1 MHNMHGTSPAA
12 KPDHVILK
20 LGGSVITDKSAD
32 CAINR
37 AGLEALAIA
46 IAGARHEGIVIIHGA
61 GSCGHPEAKRYHL
74 DRGATAG
81 ATEGIYVTHRAVS
94 GLNDAVVE
102 TLRSKGVAAIGVH
115 PLHVAAADNGR
126 LIGFE
131 NRHLETM
138 LALGMVP
145 VIHGD
150 VVMDLS
156 RGACIVSGDQLVRY
170 LAAALS
176 ISRVGLATDVPGV
189 LDGGRVVPEIT
200 RQTIATLHI
209 GDSLHTDVTG
219 GMRGKIDEL
228 LALADA
234 GTESEIFHVSRVRD
248 FLSGAATGGT
258 RVRGK

>member
-1 MHNMHGTSPAA
+1 MS
-12 KPDHVILK
+12 DRVILK
-20 LGGSVITDKSAD
+20 LGGSILTDKSAD

-37 AGLEALAIA
+37 ESLATIAAAVAAAGT
-46 IAGARHEGIVIIHGA
+46 EGIVIIHGA

-74 DRGATAG
+74 DKGAVSGKTD
-81 ATEGIYVTHRAVS
+81 GIYVTHRAVS
-94 GLNDAVVE
+94 GLNAEVVSS
-102 TLRSKGVAAIGVH
+102 LREKGVKAIGVH
-115 PLHVAAADNGR
+115 PLHVGVADKGR
-126 LIGFE
+126 LVAFE
-131 NRHLETM
+131 CRHLEKM
-138 LALGMVP
+138 LSLGMVP

-189 LDGGRVVPEIT
+189 LDGGHVVPEIT
-200 RQTIATLHI
+200 RHTAASLHI

-228 LALADA
+228 LGLADA
-234 GTESEIFHVSRVRD
+234 GTGSDIFHVSRVAD
-248 FLSGAATGGT
+248 FLAGAAHGGT
-258 RVRGK
+258 SVRRE

>member
-1 MHNMHGTSPAA
+1 MSDG
-12 KPDHVILK
+12 VILK
-20 LGGSVITDKSAD
+20 LGGSILTDKSAD

-37 AGLEALAIA
+37 ESLATIAAAVAEAGT
-46 IAGARHEGIVIIHGA
+46 EGIVIIHGA

-74 DRGATAG
+74 DVGAVAG
-81 ATEGIYVTHRAVS
+81 KTDGIYVTHRAVS
-94 GLNDAVVE
+94 GLNDAVVAA
-102 TLRSKGVAAIGVH
+102 LREKGVAAAGVH
-115 PLHVAAADNGR
+115 PFHVAVADNGR
-126 LIGFE
+126 LLAFE
-131 NRHLETM
+131 CRHLEKM

-170 LAAALS
+170 LAAALQ

-200 RQTIATLHI
+200 RHSVAALHI

-219 GMRGKIDEL
+219 GMRGKIEEL
-228 LALADA
+228 LGLADA
-234 GTESEIFHVSRVRD
+234 GIGSDIFHVSRVAD
-248 FLSGAATGGT
+248 FLAGSAHGGT
-258 RVRGK
+258 SVRGE

>member
-1 MHNMHGTSPAA
+1 
-12 KPDHVILK
+12 
-20 LGGSVITDKSAD
+20 
-32 CAINR
+32 
-37 AGLEALAIA
+37 
-46 IAGARHEGIVIIHGA
+46 
-61 GSCGHPEAKRYHL
+61 
-74 DRGATAG
+74 
-81 ATEGIYVTHRAVS
+81 
-94 GLNDAVVE
+94 
-102 TLRSKGVAAIGVH
+102 
-115 PLHVAAADNGR
+115 
-126 LIGFE
+126 
-131 NRHLETM
+131 
-138 LALGMVP
+138 

-170 LAAALS
+170 LAAALL

-248 FLSGAATGGT
+248 FLCGAATGGT